1 MTEQYDGVVYFL
13 RESKHG
19 VSKKLIFFKI
29 ALAQYAF
36 QVVIRIDLVRITEKG
51 HLAAKCFTWNTKP
64 NKEELVRC
72 FT

>member
-1 MTEQYDGVVYFL
+1 MAEQYDSVVYFL

-19 VSKKLIFFKI
+19 VSKKLIDSKI

-36 QVVIRIDLVRITEKG
+36 QVVIRIDLVRITGKG

>member
-1 MTEQYDGVVYFL
+1 MAEQYDGVVYFL

-36 QVVIRIDLVRITEKG
+36 QVVIRIDLVRITGKG